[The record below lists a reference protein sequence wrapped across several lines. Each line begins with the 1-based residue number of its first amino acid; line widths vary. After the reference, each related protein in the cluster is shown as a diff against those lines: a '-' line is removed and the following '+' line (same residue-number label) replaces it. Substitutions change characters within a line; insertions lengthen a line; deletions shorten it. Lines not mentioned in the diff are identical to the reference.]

1 MVSISASCLDVKGG
15 SNDTAAFQ
23 LQFSN
28 GSIATISYFS
38 NGNPHLPKERIEV
51 FGSGIVTVIEDFKT
65 MTVYS
70 KSITKETI
78 TQDKGHAAGVKA
90 FLNAVNSGSAA
101 PIPFD
106 EIDLV
111 MRSTFAVLESIAMN
125 GALIRL

>member
-1 MVSISASCLDVKGG
+1 MLFRS
-15 SNDTAAFQ
+15 
-23 LQFSN
+23 
-28 GSIATISYFS
+28 SYFS

-51 FGSGIVTVIEDFKT
+51 FGRGIVTVIEDFKT

-90 FLNAVNSGSAA
+90 FLNAVNAGSAA

-111 MRSTFAVLESIAMN
+111 TRSTFAALESIAMN